1 MSRDL
6 TEKWAQV
13 RKIRAKPKSPSE
25 LCARCVWRMAE
36 SGRIVCPFPRCFR
49 RNRNN
54 DLNGTE

>member
-6 TEKWAQV
+6 KEKWAQV

-36 SGRIVCPFPRCFR
+36 SGRIVCPFPRCIR
-49 RNRNN
+49 RNM
-54 DLNGTE
+54 GKPEQ